1 MLLQMIDCKH
11 TANILVHSDPVVSPE
26 NDRPASLA
34 PDLIDYN
41 MPLTTTYL
49 KQMKLQCINNNERVN
64 LILRSLVLTDHSSEC
79 WSVSDW
85 YKERSLLLC
94 GCSWAVKMYMLLLYE
109 LVHDWSI
116 VYKVILFIKC
126 FKKRLHCCTESHSS
140 HLVSPCILFCE
151 LIWDHF
157 EVCIIM
163 RENELWLIRYLL
175 YKSHHF

>member
-1 MLLQMIDCKH
+1 MFKSQKRNALKPPRRRNVCTSTLFQMIDCKH

-79 WSVSDW
+79 
-85 YKERSLLLC
+85 
-94 GCSWAVKMYMLLLYE
+94 
-109 LVHDWSI
+109 
-116 VYKVILFIKC
+116 
-126 FKKRLHCCTESHSS
+126 
-140 HLVSPCILFCE
+140 
-151 LIWDHF
+151 
-157 EVCIIM
+157 
-163 RENELWLIRYLL
+163 
-175 YKSHHF
+175 